1 LRETENKCSAAET
14 KIKAA
19 EEIVAHLEK
28 QINDLTVEKDRL
40 MDRVDTLEEGNE
52 RFFEMKEKQ
61 VGIAI
66 CGVTY
71 RISASCENDSSAMF
85 HL

>member
-1 LRETENKCSAAET
+1 VTQKRSLEDERELRNSAESRLRETENK
-14 KIKAA
+14 
-19 EEIVAHLEK
+19 
-28 QINDLTVEKDRL
+28 VEKDRL